1 MFFKLN
7 MKKLKSLKLKIF
19 IFVLLI
25 ISMLFSINA
34 EQNEPSASQD
44 NDTRMKTIISVL
56 PQKITNDLEK
66 EKIIVN
72 LNDNGTSSV
81 CTVYPAKDN
90 NNIIG
95 YAVTSVK
102 KGYSGKIEVVVGV
115 LPDNSIR
122 AIKVLKQNETPGLG
136 SKVNTPEFLNQF
148 SGKTLDSYNFKV
160 KKDGGDVDAI
170 TAATVSSRA
179 ASEAIEL
186 ALKAVKKIQKF

>member
-25 ISMLFSINA
+25 ISMRFSINA
-34 EQNEPSASQD
+34 KQNEPSASQD

-170 TAATVSSRA
+170 TAATVTSRA